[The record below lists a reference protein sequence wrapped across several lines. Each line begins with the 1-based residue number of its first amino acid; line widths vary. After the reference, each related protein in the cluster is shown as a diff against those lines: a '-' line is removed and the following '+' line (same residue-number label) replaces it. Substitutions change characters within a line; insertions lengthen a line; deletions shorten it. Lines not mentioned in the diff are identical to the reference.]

1 MTKTTKRLFAAVAVA
16 GSLALSFSADAAD
29 QDSVQ
34 VGALPPIFLQLEFT
48 TSCTEKGTV
57 IKIVNHGE
65 KWPQT
70 GVLRLYTAND
80 KSVLGERKLRL
91 AAGQKVS
98 FVVKDTVSNGH
109 PVAVW
114 IEPQWYQRDFKYDA
128 TIKCG

>member
-1 MTKTTKRLFAAVAVA
+1 MTKISKLLAVIAAT
-16 GSLALSFSADAAD
+16 GFSALSFSANAAD
-29 QDSVQ
+29 PSSVQ
-34 VGALPPIFLQLEFT
+34 IAALPPIFLQLEFT

-70 GVLRLYTAND
+70 GVLRLYTADN
-80 KSVLGERKLRL
+80 KSVLGQRKLRL

-98 FVVKDTVSNGH
+98 FIVKDTVSNGH
-109 PVAVW
+109 PIAVW
-114 IEPQWYQRDFKYDA
+114 IEPHWYQRDFKYDA